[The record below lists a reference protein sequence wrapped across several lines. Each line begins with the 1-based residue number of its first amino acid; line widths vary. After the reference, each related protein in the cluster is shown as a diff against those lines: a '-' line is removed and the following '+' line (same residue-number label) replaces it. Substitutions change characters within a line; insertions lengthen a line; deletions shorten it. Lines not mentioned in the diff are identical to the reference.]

1 MVNDEAPDAA
11 RDVHAT
17 LDAQRPAADR
27 VSVTRRL
34 LRLAY
39 GERRRLALGSVA
51 LAIGSLA
58 GLLVPQAFRALVD
71 GALAG
76 GTTQGIDRI
85 AAWMALALIVQA
97 LASAARFVWFTAA
110 GERVVTSL
118 RRDLFEHL
126 LRQEIGFFDRE
137 RTGDLLSRLT
147 SDTATV
153 RNAVSVN
160 VSMALR
166 SVATLLGSLAFLFW
180 TSPTL
185 TALML
190 LVVPPVAL
198 GAVVYGRKIR
208 RIARDVQDAIA
219 DTTSTAEETLSGI
232 RTVRR
237 FTAEQAQFT
246 RFDRKNEASFALSL
260 QRIRLS
266 GVFFGA
272 SSFAGSLAALVV
284 LWMGSRMVVAGALS
298 VGELSSFVL
307 YTLFV
312 AMSFGTL
319 SDLWAEWARVTGA
332 ARRLFDLMDRAPTMQ
347 APAHAVEVAS
357 PSVLTFDA
365 VSFSYPTRPEV
376 AVLDGLSFEARRGEV
391 VALVGSSGAGKST
404 VAALAARLYDPS
416 AGTVRLD
423 GVDLR
428 ALDPEA
434 LRHHVG
440 SVEQEPLLLS
450 ATIMENIAIG
460 RPGASRAA
468 IEQAAAAANATEF
481 IERLPDGFDSE
492 VGERG
497 VRLSGGQRQ
506 RIAIA
511 RAVLRDPALLVL
523 DEATSALDAESEH
536 LVREALERLMSGRIT
551 LVIAHR
557 LSTIRDADRV
567 LVLRDGQVAESGT
580 HDALMAEE
588 GLYHQLVQRQ
598 FAG

>member
-1 MVNDEAPDAA
+1 M
-11 RDVHAT
+11 
-17 LDAQRPAADR
+17 
-27 VSVTRRL
+27 
-34 LRLAY
+34 
-39 GERRRLALGSVA
+39 
-51 LAIGSLA
+51 
-58 GLLVPQAFRALVD
+58 
-71 GALAG
+71 
-76 GTTQGIDRI
+76 
-85 AAWMALALIVQA
+85 
-97 LASAARFVWFTAA
+97 
-110 GERVVTSL
+110 
-118 RRDLFEHL
+118 
-126 LRQEIGFFDRE
+126 
-137 RTGDLLSRLT
+137 
-147 SDTATV
+147 
-153 RNAVSVN
+153 
-160 VSMALR
+160 
-166 SVATLLGSLAFLFW
+166 
-180 TSPTL
+180 
-185 TALML
+185 
-190 LVVPPVAL
+190 
-198 GAVVYGRKIR
+198 
-208 RIARDVQDAIA
+208 
-219 DTTSTAEETLSGI
+219 
-232 RTVRR
+232 
-237 FTAEQAQFT
+237 
-246 RFDRKNEASFALSL
+246 
-260 QRIRLS
+260 
-266 GVFFGA
+266 
-272 SSFAGSLAALVV
+272 
-284 LWMGSRMVVAGALS
+284 
-298 VGELSSFVL
+298 L

-567 LVLRDGQVAESGT
+567 LVLRDWQVAESGT